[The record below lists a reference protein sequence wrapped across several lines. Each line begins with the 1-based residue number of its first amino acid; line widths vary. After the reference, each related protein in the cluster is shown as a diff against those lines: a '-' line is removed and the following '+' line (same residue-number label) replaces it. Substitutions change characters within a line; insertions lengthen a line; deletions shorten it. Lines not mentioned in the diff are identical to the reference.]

1 MALTEL
7 YNGSS
12 TDNAAIVTAVGATLS
27 VNLVIIP
34 NGNTQGVLIF
44 KDN

>member
-7 YNGSS
+7 YFGEIDS
-12 TDNAAIVTAVGATLS
+12 AAIVTAVGATLS
-27 VNLVIIP
+27 ANLVIIP
-34 NGNTQGVLIF
+34 AANGQQVLIF